1 MRSMVC
7 AALARGAV
15 RKRITGR
22 RAMQRRVF
30 TLAVLAALAVAAPSV
45 PCALA
50 QTSAREIAGLS
61 QERLAKLVTVFR
73 SDVDEGRIPGVVVLV
88 ARNGEVALFEAIGFR
103 DRAAAAKMEKDA
115 IFRLYSMT
123 KPIVSVAAMMLVE
136 EGRMLLMDPVSK
148 HMPELK
154 GLKVGVEKPGPEGK
168 PVLELVPS
176 AREMTV
182 QDLLRHTSGITYG
195 IFGRSLVKAAYNELN
210 PLDGKQT
217 SGEMVAKF
225 AKLPLAFQPGT
236 TWDYGQSTDLLGVL
250 VERVSGKPLDMFL
263 DERILK
269 PLGMKDAGFFVPAP
283 NQGRIAEAQPEGG
296 KPQNL
301 LAVKERPSFLAG
313 GHGMVSTAA
322 DYLRF
327 TTMLLNG
334 GELDGVRLLSR
345 KTVEYMTSDHLGT
358 LSRGPAYSPGP
369 GYGFGLGFAVRTNAG
384 MAAMPG
390 TVGDYYW
397 GGLGGTYFWVDPKEK
412 LIAILMLQA
421 PSQRDYYRA
430 LFRDL
435 VYAAMVK

>member
-1 MRSMVC
+1 MQKRVF
-7 AALARGAV
+7 ALA
-15 RKRITGR
+15 T
-22 RAMQRRVF
+22 
-30 TLAVLAALAVAAPSV
+30 LAALALAAPTAPSV
-45 PCALA
+45 HA
-50 QTSAREIAGLS
+50 QSTTREIAGLS
-61 QERLAKLVTVFR
+61 QERLAKLATVFR

-103 DRAAAAKMEKDA
+103 DRPANAPMQKDS

-136 EGRMLLMDPVSK
+136 EGRMLLNDPVSK

-168 PVLELVPS
+168 PVLELVPA

-269 PLGMKDAGFFVPAP
+269 PLGMKDAGFFVPDA
-283 NQGRIAEAQPEGG
+283 NHGRIAQAQPVGG
-296 KPQNL
+296 KPQTL
-301 LAVKERPSFLAG
+301 LAVTQRPAFLAG

-345 KTVEYMTSDHLGT
+345 KTVEYMTSDHLGA

-369 GYGFGLGFAVRTNAG
+369 GYGFGLGFGVRTSAG

>member
-1 MRSMVC
+1 
-7 AALARGAV
+7 
-15 RKRITGR
+15 
-22 RAMQRRVF
+22 MQRRIF
-30 TLAVLAALAVAAPSV
+30 TLALLSALALAAPAPSV
-45 PCALA
+45 LA
-50 QTSAREIAGLS
+50 QTGAREVAGLS
-61 QERLAKLVTVFR
+61 QERLQKLVSVFR
-73 SDVDEGRIPGVVVLV
+73 ADVDEGRIPGAVVLV
-88 ARNGEVALFEAIGFR
+88 ARNGEIALFEAIGFR
-103 DRAAAAKMEKDA
+103 DRASGAKMEKDA

-136 EGRMLLMDPVSK
+136 EGKLLLSDPVSK

-154 GLKVGVEKPGPEGK
+154 GLKVGIEKPGADGK
-168 PVLELVPS
+168 PALELVP
-176 AREMTV
+176 AQREMMV
-182 QDLLRHTSGITYG
+182 HDLLRHTSGITYG

-217 SGEMVAKF
+217 SGELVAKF

-263 DERILK
+263 EERILK
-269 PLGMKDAGFFVPAP
+269 PLGMKDSGFFVPQP

-301 LAVKERPSFLAG
+301 LPVKERPAFLSG
-313 GHGMVSTAA
+313 GHGMVGTAA

-327 TTMLLNG
+327 TSMLLNG
-334 GELDGVRLLSR
+334 GEIDGVRLLSK
-345 KTVEYMTSDHLGT
+345 KTVAYMTSDQLGT
-358 LSRGPAYSPGP
+358 LARGPAFSPGP
-369 GYGFGLGFAVRTNAG
+369 GYGFGLGFGVRVSAG
-384 MAAMPG
+384 VSPVPG

-397 GGLGGTYFWVDPKEK
+397 GGLGGTYFWVDPQEK

-421 PSQRDYYRA
+421 PSQRDYYRF
-430 LFRDL
+430 LFRNL